1 MLVISFPPPPPSSRK
16 VNQKLS
22 KVKGLADSDSDDE
35 VLNWVAKSRKSE
47 AEKKKAAE
55 RAKMLDEMD
64 DEFGVGKIVEEETQ
78 RRGGQ
83 LLGELSETIIDIV
96 ESRIKLTVFKPSIS

>member
-1 MLVISFPPPPPSSRK
+1 M
-16 VNQKLS
+16 NEKLS

-47 AEKKKAAE
+47 AEKKAAAE
-55 RAKMLDEMD
+55 KAKMLDEMD
-64 DEFGVGKIVEEETQ
+64 DEFGVRMIVEEETQ

-83 LLGELSETIIDIV
+83 LLGKLSETIIDMV

>member
-1 MLVISFPPPPPSSRK
+1 M
-16 VNQKLS
+16 
-22 KVKGLADSDSDDE
+22 KGLADSDSDDE
-35 VLNWVAKSRKSE
+35 VLNWVAKSRKAE
-47 AEKKKAAE
+47 KEKKKAAE

-83 LLGELSETIIDIV
+83 LLGELDLWKKGLEWVVLHISFSGRAIV
-96 ESRIKLTVFKPSIS
+96 NYQ